1 MRKKLIIIL
10 LVIVANLLI
19 VNFYY
24 TINSFDESKNAYL
37 NFLSPLGNLILL
49 FYFTYYL
56 YSKQNIK

>member
-10 LVIVANLLI
+10 LVIVANSLI

-37 NFLSPLGNLILL
+37 NFLSPL
-49 FYFTYYL
+49 FYLTYYL

>member
-10 LVIVANLLI
+10 LVIVANSLI

-49 FYFTYYL
+49 FYLTYYL